1 MIVNEF
7 ALVWRAAF
15 IGSGLRCFARRRHPT
30 DIVPG
35 VRRPLA
41 LLLTFGAGGALF
53 GAAISHIPAPEDPA
67 LFWIG
72 NFSAPWAVLPFLTG
86 RAQRS
91 WSWAAAAGLAA
102 DVACVAGFYAGFI
115 TAAPGRL
122 GMPASTPTLEL
133 VITGLADWLGFIAP
147 WVVLATATGLGYG
160 LIGWWWRWS
169 RSLVAGVAVV
179 APFIVEPLA
188 WRLYRGFLPGPL
200 YVWLVELAVGA
211 GALVWM
217 ISRLRLPARQRL

>member
-1 MIVNEF
+1 
-7 ALVWRAAF
+7 
-15 IGSGLRCFARRRHPT
+15 
-30 DIVPG
+30 VPG

-147 WVVLATATGLGYG
+147 WVLLATATGLGYG
-160 LIGWWWRWS
+160 LLGWWWRWS

-188 WRLYRGFLPGPL
+188 WRLYRGFLPGPF

-217 ISRLRLPARQRL
+217 IRRLRLPARQRL